1 MANSAAVEAE
11 IRRLYREE
19 DLGLS
24 KIVIRIKQA
33 FPGGPSYDPKRIRA
47 ILAADKSIV
56 AGASRDEAPPNPVSV
71 KPRAKG
77 KRPVKADPP
86 LSRAEAEEGIATLIM
101 SRQRRKSIT
110 FAVGSMLMRMRCS
123 RWQGADGQLHAILKK
138 PS

>member
-1 MANSAAVEAE
+1 MANNAAVEAE
-11 IRRLYREE
+11 IRRLYQEE
-19 DLGLS
+19 GLGLS

-33 FPGGPSYDPKRIRA
+33 FPGISYDSKRIRA

-56 AGASRDEAPPNPVSV
+56 AGASRDEAPP
-71 KPRAKG
+71 KPALAKAKAKA

-86 LSRAEAEEGIATLIM
+86 LSRAEAEEGIATLIV

-110 FAVGSMLMRMRCS
+110 FGVGSMLMRCR
-123 RWQGADGQLHAILKK
+123 RWQGADGQLRAILKT